1 MVSGSA
7 KSSGATTIRRWA
19 LLLLTLSA
27 IPDVLPYA
35 GLKRLISDRFDK
47 TEAESQLFAIM
58 ALIGALLA
66 VLVLRRV
73 RKASPRR
80 VFLVCA
86 LVQATVI
93 GLMILPINWS
103 TLLFLRGIQGGA
115 DLLMLVTLTTVVA
128 SHSKG
133 TGRGFGA
140 AGAAILFGLAFGLLG
155 GGILTSLEPAAVFP
169 ASVGISLMLAGS
181 AFGLPQRPLYSTSK
195 GKRKH
200 IDRRTIIGGA
210 FSASDRMISGMITV
224 SLPLLLVT
232 SFEASPTVIG
242 TVLAAPLL
250 ACSVGGYFSGI
261 LVDHIGAIRARL
273 IGVPVQAAGLTM
285 IVLSGG
291 NVTLL
296 SFGTLTLAVGAT
308 LLLPTSLVIGA
319 GNRPKQIDP
328 SVVGGIQ
335 SIGQAGHLFG
345 TLLIFFITFFSGA
358 VTTSGILTVVVIYL
372 AWNTVW
378 LGALGSEFFAVAR
391 PAPRV
396 VQGRRLASGP
406 LKGRSA
412 SARPVGLTPPA
423 TLIDSQLNAS
433 ESEEPTACHDTNTN
447 ASTSTIAKS

>member
-1 MVSGSA
+1 MEAGSA

-27 IPDVLPYA
+27 IPDVLPFA
-35 GLKRLISDRFDK
+35 GLKRLISERFDK
-47 TEAESQLFAIM
+47 SEAESQLFAIM

-73 RKASPRR
+73 QKASPRK
-80 VFLVCA
+80 VFMVCA

-93 GLMILPINWS
+93 GLMILPINW
-103 TLLFLRGIQGGA
+103 TTILALRGIQGGA

-128 SHSKG
+128 SHAKG

-155 GGILTSLEPAAVFP
+155 GGLLTSFQPSSVFP
-169 ASVGISLMLAGS
+169 VSVGISLMLAGC
-181 AFGLPQRPLYSTSK
+181 AFGLPSRHLHATSDD
-195 GKRKH
+195 KRRQ

-224 SLPLLLVT
+224 SLPLLLVS
-232 SFEASPTVIG
+232 SFEASPAVIG
-242 TVLAAPLL
+242 VVLAAPLM
-250 ACSVGGYFSGI
+250 ACAFGGYFSGI
-261 LVDHIGAIRARL
+261 LVDRIGAIRARL

-285 IVLSGG
+285 IILSVG
-291 NVTLL
+291 NIALL
-296 SFGTLTLAVGAT
+296 SLGTLTLSVGAT

-319 GNRPKQIDP
+319 GIRPKQIDP
-328 SVVGGIQ
+328 SAVGGIQ

-345 TLLIFFITFFSGA
+345 TLLIFFITVLSGA
-358 VTTSGILTVVVIYL
+358 VTTAGILTVVVIYL
-372 AWNTVW
+372 AWNTIW
-378 LGALGSEFFAVAR
+378 LGALSSEFFAVGR

-412 SARPVGLTPPA
+412 TGRPSSTNQSA
-423 TLIDSQLNAS
+423 TLIDSQQNAS
-433 ESEEPTACHDTNTN
+433 ESEESMECHNTNTS
-447 ASTSTIAKS
+447 ASMTAKS